1 MSLFI
6 FGCLAVFISAVL
18 LLVAIQVIRIEKT
31 VQDICNFTEAKVRK
45 LYGKK

>member
-6 FGCLAVFISAVL
+6 FGSLSVLIIAVL
-18 LLVAIQVIRIEKT
+18 LLVTIQIIRVEKT
-31 VQDICNFTEAKVRK
+31 INDLCNFTEAKVKK